1 MSLFEALGLN
11 PELVKAVT
19 EMGFTTPTPIQEK
32 VIPYLVQT
40 PGDLVGLAQTGTG
53 KTAAF
58 GLPLLNQVDT
68 HARVPQAIVI
78 CPTRELCLQITKDL
92 EAFSKHM
99 KGLRVLAVYGG
110 SSIQNQISALRQGV
124 QVIVGTPGRL
134 NDLIDRNVLRLSEVG
149 IAVLDEADEMLNMGF
164 RDAIE
169 TILATTPEDKVTW
182 LFSATMPKEVAKI
195 AERFM
200 VNPFRI
206 SAGGENKTASNI
218 EHVYYEVQMRDRYA
232 ALRRIIDVN
241 PNFYGIIFCRT
252 RSETQEVADRLI
264 RDGYAADS
272 LHGDLSQAQRDY
284 VMKRYRSRTLQML
297 VATDVAARGIDVDDI
312 THVIHYSIPDELEVY
327 THRSGRTARAGK
339 SGISALLIGAR
350 EKRKIRDLERIVGQ
364 PIKFMLV
371 PGAKDVVAQQAMGS
385 VQKILDQPED
395 VTFLGPILPQILEK
409 FENMEKEEL
418 IVRFLNLMLSERLN
432 EYKNGSDLNSGSGDR
447 DRSNNRDQNFI
458 RYFVNMGSLD
468 GFEKADM
475 LRYCCEMLKVDRGAI
490 GRIDVQNAFS
500 FVEVATLTTEQVLA
514 AMNGRKY
521 RGRSVEVS
529 IAEQQEPKRSGFG
542 GGKSKSR
549 DEGSGFKKDPYK
561 KKDGFRKEGGSGFK
575 KEGGF
580 KKDGFKKDYDRKD
593 SGKKESFGKKKT
605 GAGSRSGFSVV
616 SEGSGKKREAGRYQ
630 EFSKK
635 KR

>member
-1 MSLFEALGLN
+1 MSLFEALGLK

-19 EMGFTTPTPIQEK
+19 EMGFTAPTPIQEK
-32 VIPYLVQT
+32 VIPYLIQT

-58 GLPLLNQVDT
+58 GLPLLHHVDS

-92 EAFSKHM
+92 EDFSRNM
-99 KGLRVLAVYGG
+99 KGLRILAVYGG

-164 RDAIE
+164 RDAID

-264 RDGYAADS
+264 RDGYQADS

-339 SGISALLIGAR
+339 SGVSALLIGPR
-350 EKRKIRDLERIVGQ
+350 EKRKIRDLERIIGQ
-364 PIKFMLV
+364 PLKFMLV

-385 VQKILDQPED
+385 VKKILEQPED
-395 VTFLGPILPQILEK
+395 VTFLGPILPQILEQ
-409 FENMEKEEL
+409 FEGIEKEEL
-418 IVRFLNLMLSERLN
+418 IVRFLNLMLNERLN

-447 DRSNNRDQNFI
+447 GNPRDQAFT
-458 RYFVNMGSLD
+458 RYFINMGSLD
-468 GFEKADM
+468 GFQKADM
-475 LRYCCEMLKVDRGAI
+475 LRYCCEMLKVDRQAI

-500 FVEVATLTTEQVLA
+500 FVEVATLTTEKVLE

-529 IAEQQEPKRSGFG
+529 VAEQQEPRRSGG
-542 GGKSKSR
+542 SYGDRKSR

-561 KKDGFRKEGGSGFK
+561 KKDGFKKDGFK
-575 KEGGF
+575 KDGY

-605 GAGSRSGFSVV
+605 GTGSRSGFSVV
-616 SEGSGKKREAGRYQ
+616 AEGSGKKREAGRYQ

-635 KR
+635 KKH